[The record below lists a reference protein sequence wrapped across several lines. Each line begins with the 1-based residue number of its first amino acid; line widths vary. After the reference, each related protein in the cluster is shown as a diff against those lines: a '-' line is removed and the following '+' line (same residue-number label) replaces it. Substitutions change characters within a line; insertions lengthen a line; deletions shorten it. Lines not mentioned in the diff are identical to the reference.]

1 MTNYYLKFRVLSA
14 LLLAV
19 LLAEQASG
27 QDDFFGVNEEN
38 LESSEGLESAT
49 PTDSVDELNSG
60 NGNVSSEGNFG
71 GEADFPA
78 ANGEN
83 TGGGFDLNT
92 GNNTSD
98 SDDFFGNETPSNN
111 TAPANTQGISA
122 FGNQSTPGASQS
134 SPVQTGANPL
144 QQAVPQQ
151 VPVQAI
157 PQQVPVQQTPAN
169 AQSLMNQINSIPANP
184 STGVTNT
191 APVETTADP
200 SAAVDTGEVS
210 EATGAETLLPS
221 NPEPAI
227 EAPPLPPPN
236 EFAGS
241 PPVPG
246 TMRILAESE
255 APEEYLVQPGDT
267 LFDICDQ
274 LLDEPAY
281 WPKLWALN
289 PEIKNPHFI
298 FPNMRLKFY
307 PGDDETPP
315 YLQVV
320 TEEEVIPIE
329 KGELDEQELIA
340 EKVIFEEEELGE
352 GSLSLEV
359 VGPED
364 VEEITDAVLF
374 SGRSY
379 RADETQ
385 VQVPGFIFS
394 DEKDPAGFIV
404 IGREGGFNR
413 GPLEKV
419 VIESNGDISAG
430 TLYSVL
436 RPAGKISEPESG
448 DFLGYLYH
456 YIGNVRVSKALEDGL
471 FSGTLEGNRLG
482 VQPDDIVV
490 TFISTLRTVPL
501 SPNVGSTN
509 TADASVVGF
518 GFAQQELSGNGGF
531 AFISKGSSDGISPG
545 MYLPIYST
553 PGYLTMEMGS
563 AGLPRDPEYIGVMR
577 IIDATEAGAVG
588 LIISTNK
595 EVRVGDRTDKG

>member
-1 MTNYYLKFRVLSA
+1 MQTKPTLLW
-14 LLLAV
+14 LLLV
-19 LLAEQASG
+19 QVMLAGGSASA
-27 QDDFFGVNEEN
+27 QDDYFGVEDEN
-38 LESSEGLESAT
+38 LESSEGLENAT

-60 NGNVSSEGNFG
+60 NGNGAGEGNFG
-71 GEADFPA
+71 GEPDFPA
-78 ANGEN
+78 ANGN
-83 TGGGFDLNT
+83 GAGNGFDLNT
-92 GNNTSD
+92 GNNTGNTG
-98 SDDFFGNETPSNN
+98 DDFFGDEPAGNGNP
-111 TAPANTQGISA
+111 APANQGISA
-122 FGNQSTPGASQS
+122 FGNQGGPANQATPAKQ
-134 SPVQTGANPL
+134 GANPL

-157 PQQVPVQQTPAN
+157 PQQIPAQQVPAN
-169 AQSLMNQINSIPANP
+169 AQSLMNQINTIPANGA
-184 STGVTNT
+184 TGNAVPTNPGVDPAT
-191 APVETTADP
+191 AA
-200 SAAVDTGEVS
+200 TGEVS

-246 TMRILAESE
+246 SMRILAESE
-255 APEEYLVQPGDT
+255 APEEYMVQPGDT

-298 FPNMRLKFY
+298 FPNMRLRFY
-307 PGDDETPP
+307 PGDDDTPP

-329 KGELDEQELIA
+329 KGDLDEQELIA
-340 EKVIFEEEELGE
+340 EKVIFEEEDLGGE
-352 GSLSLEV
+352 TLNIEV
-359 VGPED
+359 IGPED
-364 VEEITDAVLF
+364 VEELTDGVLF
-374 SGRSY
+374 AGRSY

-394 DEKDPAGFIV
+394 EEKEPAGFV
-404 IGREGGFNR
+404 VVGREGGFNR
-413 GPLEKV
+413 GPLEKIV
-419 VIESNGDISAG
+419 VESNGGISAG

-436 RPAGKISEPESG
+436 RPGEKVYDPESN
-448 DFLGYLYH
+448 DFLGYKY
-456 YIGNVRVSKALEDGL
+456 YFVGNVRIKKGLEDEL
-471 FSGTLEGNRLG
+471 YSGIMEGNRLG

-490 TFISTLRTVPL
+490 NYISTIRTVPL
-501 SPNVGSTN
+501 APNVASTN
-509 TADASVVGF
+509 SADATVVGF
-518 GFAQQELSGNGGF
+518 EFKEQVLSGNGGF

-553 PGYLTMEMGS
+553 PGYLTLDLGVTD
-563 AGLPRDPEYIGVMR
+563 LPRDPEYIGVIR
-577 IIDATEAGAVG
+577 IVDTTEAGAVG
-588 LIISTNK
+588 WIVSTAK
-595 EVRVGDRTDKG
+595 EIRIGDRTDKG